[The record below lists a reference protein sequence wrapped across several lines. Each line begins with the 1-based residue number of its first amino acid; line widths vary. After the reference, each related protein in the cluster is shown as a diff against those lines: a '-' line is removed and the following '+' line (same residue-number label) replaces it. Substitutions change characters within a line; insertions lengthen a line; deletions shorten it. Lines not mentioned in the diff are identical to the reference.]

1 MVRFVSI
8 LSLFGCAA
16 TLVTAH
22 DDMDMDMDMNI
33 DTTTSQ
39 SIDVSPTASIVP
51 VPHEPKHLHGLPI
64 LQSPSLTPAERLY
77 WENYNTTTYFTTQAG
92 NRSALRYHIITLLLV
107 AFVLYPVSL
116 ALSAARSRWYLPLLF
131 VNLCICISSVMA
143 LSVFKNTFPEE
154 DWYAHNIYG
163 TTSVLLLV
171 FMLVHFFAAVLSV
184 PVSLASKKEYRPVD
198 TIPLNDLE
206 STPVMVN
213 SARGSP
219 SPSSNRDTLFSLSS
233 DTTTATTATATNN
246 NKRRRAEG
254 EDEGDNTSN
263 HDTLRD
269 EDYDND
275 DDEIA
280 SIEAPPLLPQDIPV
294 FRILFTNTKY
304 QMLAAHLSCVANVV
318 FHMLTYPLF
327 MYIFVDLIIGFAVGN
342 LLGKGIRIFNLLA
355 HWIKGG
361 VFFTLGVVS
370 LARYCGFGAK
380 YGWAWNNISFTSQL
394 TQTRSSN
401 LLFRFAPAGT
411 FTMEFVESFLIF
423 FYGSTNI
430 FLEHLA
436 GNGGAWT
443 AKDLQH
449 VSIAFMFIG
458 TGLCGL
464 LTEYKLNHW
473 RFEHARK
480 RPQTDVVAA
489 TPGYS
494 PNPFP
499 AFTIFWTGILMSQ
512 HAQSSQFSTTIHTQ
526 WGYLLSYGSFFRLLT
541 FLILFLVPNTNS
553 AASKPFTELITS
565 FCLLC
570 GGLVFMESTD
580 QSIEAMEYRGFTPMF
595 TFNLSVG
602 FVSLLMAWEMILF
615 IWKDWLIKT
624 RKTSL

>member
-1 MVRFVSI
+1 MRPFASV
-8 LSLFGCAA
+8 A
-16 TLVTAH
+16 
-22 DDMDMDMDMNI
+22 
-33 DTTTSQ
+33 
-39 SIDVSPTASIVP
+39 VSPTASIVP
-51 VPHEPKHLHGLPI
+51 VAHEPKHLHGVPI

-77 WENYNTTTYFTTQAG
+77 WESYNTTTYFTTQAG
-92 NRSALRYHIITLLLV
+92 NRGALRFHIITLVLI

-116 ALSAARSRWYLPLLF
+116 ALSAASSKWYLPLLL
-131 VNLCICISSVMA
+131 VNLCICISSVVA
-143 LSVFKNTFPEE
+143 LSVFKSSFPEDE
-154 DWYAHNIYG
+154 WYAHNIYG
-163 TTSVLLLV
+163 TTSGLLLV
-171 FMLVHFFAAVLSV
+171 LMAVHFFAAVLSV
-184 PVSLASKKEYRPVD
+184 PVSSESKKDYHAVD
-198 TIPLNDLE
+198 TIPLDDLE
-206 STPVMVN
+206 STPVIVN

-233 DTTTATTATATNN
+233 DTTTNN
-246 NKRRRAEG
+246 NNNQDNGNINSNKREHIDG
-254 EDEGDNTSN
+254 EEETDSTSN
-263 HDTLRD
+263 HNTLRD
-269 EDYDND
+269 EDYND
-275 DDEIA
+275 DEVA
-280 SIEAPPLLPQDIPV
+280 FIEAPPLSARDIPV
-294 FRILFTNTKY
+294 FRVLFANTKY
-304 QMLAAHLSCVANVV
+304 QVLAAQLSYAANVM
-318 FHMLTYPLF
+318 HHILMYPLF
-327 MYIFVDLIIGFAVGN
+327 MYIFVDLVIGFAVGN

-380 YGWAWNNISFTSQL
+380 YGWAWNNICFTSQL
-394 TQTRSSN
+394 SQERSSN

-411 FTMEFVESFLIF
+411 FTMESIESFLIF

-480 RPQTDVVAA
+480 HSHTDVVAA

-541 FLILFLVPNTNS
+541 FLILFLVPNTNCT
-553 AASKPFTELITS
+553 ASKPFTELITS

-615 IWKDWLIKT
+615 IWKDRLIKT

>member
-1 MVRFVSI
+1 MVRFGLILSI
-8 LSLFGCAA
+8 LGSSAA
-16 TLVTAH
+16 LVSAH
-22 DDMDMDMDMNI
+22 GDMDMDMDM
-33 DTTTSQ
+33 DVDVATATATYVPSTT
-39 SIDVSPTASIVP
+39 SIVP
-51 VPHEPKHLHGLPI
+51 MPHEPKHLHGLPI
-64 LQSPSLTPAERLY
+64 LQSSSLTPAERLY

-92 NRSALRYHIITLLLV
+92 DRPALRYHVFTLLLV

-116 ALSAARSRWYLPLLF
+116 ALSAARSRWYLPLLLG
-131 VNLCICISSVMA
+131 NLCVCVSSVMA
-143 LSVFKNTFPEE
+143 LCVFQRTFPEDGG
-154 DWYAHNIYG
+154 DWYPHNIYA
-163 TTSVLLLV
+163 TTSSLLLL
-171 FMLVHFFAAVLSV
+171 FMFVHFLAAVLSV
-184 PVSLASKKEYRPVD
+184 PVPSVRKSEYRPVD
-198 TIPLNDLE
+198 DAIPLDDLE

-233 DTTTATTATATNN
+233 GATTH
-246 NKRRRAEG
+246 KRDRTG
-254 EDEGDNTSN
+254 GDEDDTSN
-263 HDTLRD
+263 HNTLRD
-269 EDYDND
+269 EDDNG
-275 DDEIA
+275 EIA
-280 SIEAPPLLPQDIPV
+280 SIEAPPLSAQDIPV
-294 FRILFTNTKY
+294 FRILFASAKY
-304 QMLAAHLSCVANVV
+304 QAVAARLSHGANAV

-327 MYIFVDLIIGFAVGN
+327 MYIFVDLIIGYAVGN

-380 YGWAWNNISFTSQL
+380 YGWAWNRICFTSRLSQE
-394 TQTRSSN
+394 RSSN
-401 LLFRFAPAGT
+401 LVFRFAPVGT
-411 FTMEFVESFLIF
+411 VTMEFIESFLIF
-423 FYGSTNI
+423 FYGSTNV

-436 GNGGAWT
+436 GSGGAWT

-473 RFEHARK
+473 RFEHAGK
-480 RPQTDVVAA
+480 LPQADVIAA

-512 HAQSSQFSTTIHTQ
+512 HAQTSQFSTTIHTQ

-541 FLILFLVPNTNS
+541 FLILFLVPNTNCTP
-553 AASKPFTELITS
+553 SKPFTELITS

-602 FVSLLMAWEMILF
+602 FVSLLMAWEMLLF
-615 IWKDWLIKT
+615 IWKDRLIKT
-624 RKTSL
+624 RKTSI